1 MSEVY
6 IENWFA
12 LGACIYGK
20 KTADAALAALGLRK
34 EIKRKPVYPEIEASA
49 LADLREK
56 GLSVRKIAN
65 IYGVS
70 YTFVRNRLLS
80 SGVSLERMKPKN
92 KIIYEYQRGIDK

>member
-1 MSEVY
+1 MSTVY

-12 LGACIYGK
+12 LGACIYGR

-34 EIKRKPVYPEIEASA
+34 EIKRKLVYPEIEASA
-49 LADLREK
+49 LAALREK

-70 YTFVRNRLLS
+70 YTFVRTRLFGAGLN
-80 SGVSLERMKPKN
+80 LERRK
-92 KIIYEYQRGIDK
+92 R